1 MPRQTPIPFLFMRG
15 GSSRG
20 PYFLRSDLPA
30 EPEQLSQVLMA
41 VVGAGHELNIDGIG
55 GGVAVTTKVAMLS
68 RSEVPGV
75 DIDYFFAQVGVT
87 ERIVDYKPTCG
98 NMLAGVGPAALE
110 MGLLPIQG
118 DETRIVIRSVNTGA
132 KVEAII
138 QTPGGAVNYAGDV
151 AIAGVPGTAAPI
163 ALNFME
169 VVGSSCGSLFPTGH
183 RIDLIDGI
191 EVSCMDV
198 AMPVVMARAAD
209 FGLTGQEPV
218 EVLDA
223 DAAFFKRIE
232 AIRLQA
238 GQRMGMGDVAKSVVP
253 KFAVLAPPTTPGST
267 LTARYFMPWK
277 THPSMAVTG
286 AQCIAACA
294 VHPGTVADGLSVLSN
309 GAPLNV
315 VIDHPSGSIDVLMA
329 FAVDAAGAF
338 TLKSAGLLRT
348 ARLLARGELMVP
360 AGLI

>member
-1 MPRQTPIPFLFMRG
+1 MPTQTPIPFLFMRG

-20 PYFLRSDLPA
+20 PYFRRADLP
-30 EPEQLSQVLMA
+30 EDLERLSQVLMA

-68 RSEVPGV
+68 RSDVPGV

-110 MGLLPIQG
+110 MGLLPIRG
-118 DETRIVIRSVNTGA
+118 EETRVVIRSVNTGA
-132 KVEAII
+132 KVEAVI

-151 AIAGVPGTAAPI
+151 AIAGVPGTAAPV

-169 VVGSSCGSLFPTGH
+169 VVGSSCGKLFPTG
-183 RIDLIDGI
+183 RAVDVIDGI

-209 FGLTGQEPV
+209 FGLTGRESV
-218 EVLDA
+218 EELDA
-223 DAAFFKRIE
+223 DTAFFRRIE

-253 KFAVLAPPTTPGST
+253 KFAILAPPTTPGSAI
-267 LTARYFMPWK
+267 TARYFMPWK

-294 VHPGTVADGLSVLSN
+294 VHPGTVADGLSVLGT

-315 VIDHPSGSIDVLMA
+315 VIDHPSGAIDVLMD
-329 FAVDAAGAF
+329 FAVDAAGVF

>member
-1 MPRQTPIPFLFMRG
+1 MSTQTPIPFLFMRG
-15 GSSRG
+15 GTSRG
-20 PYFLRSDLPA
+20 PYFRRTDLP
-30 EPEQLSQVLMA
+30 EDLDRLSQVLMA
-41 VVGAGHELNIDGIG
+41 AVGAGHELNIDGIG

-68 RSEVPGV
+68 HSEVPGV

-110 MGLLPIQG
+110 MGMLPIQG
-118 DETRIVIRSVNTGA
+118 EETRVVIRSVNTGA

-151 AIAGVPGTAAPI
+151 AIAGVPGTAAPV

-169 VVGSSCGSLFPTGH
+169 VVGSSCGKLFPTG
-183 RIDLIDGI
+183 RAVDVIDGI

-209 FGLTGQEPV
+209 FGLTGRESV
-218 EVLDA
+218 EELDA
-223 DAAFFKRIE
+223 DTAFFRRIE

-253 KFAVLAPPTTPGST
+253 KFAILAPPTTPGSAI
-267 LTARYFMPWK
+267 TARYFMPWK

-294 VHPGTVADGLSVLSN
+294 VHPGTVADGLSVLGT

-315 VIDHPSGSIDVLMA
+315 VIDHPSGAIDVLMD
-329 FAVDAAGAF
+329 FAVDAAGVF